1 MAKSQRIFYYDLL
14 RLMAIIGIIFCHT
27 AVYFVIGDMGS
38 INFYISS
45 FYDCLRDFSVPVFV
59 MLSGALLL
67 MRKDSLIP
75 FFKKRLSRILI
86 PFIFWAFMYV
96 IYSYVYIRKSAILED
111 AINIFLGKGNT
122 FGVIFWFVWMIIIVY
137 IAIFIINK
145 AVERF
150 GLDKKFMDLLA
161 VLSVLYI
168 ILTDFHIISLP
179 FLPLLTYFASFIS
192 YAIIGYFLS
201 NNSFIFSKISS
212 NKAVLILA
220 VSSLLLYSYYICTY
234 VVPQSMMNSGFVY
247 LGYFTVIILA
257 ISTLVFLLF
266 KYLDRTEIMS
276 RFKKSKY
283 GQGVTLLS
291 QYSYG
296 IYLDHYLILHLIL
309 LILNPYL
316 HITSFNSII
325 AIPVIVILVFA
336 ISVIIL
342 CIMDKIPILN
352 KFNGKN

>member
-1 MAKSQRIFYYDLL
+1 MGKSKRIFYYDLL

-27 AVYFVIGDMGS
+27 SVYYVIGDMGS
-38 INFYISS
+38 FNFYISS

-67 MRKDSLIP
+67 NRKDSLIP

-86 PFIFWAFMYV
+86 PFIFWAAMYV
-96 IYSYVYIRKSAILED
+96 IYSFIYIRKSAILED

-150 GLDKKFMDLLA
+150 DLDKKFMDILA
-161 VLSVLYI
+161 VLSVLFI
-168 ILTDFHIISLP
+168 ILTDFHLLSVP
-179 FLPLLTYFASFIS
+179 FFPLLTYFASFVS
-192 YAIIGYFLS
+192 YSIIGYFLS
-201 NNSFIFSKISS
+201 SNSFIFNRISA
-212 NKAVLILA
+212 NKSVLILFI
-220 VSSLLLYSYYICTY
+220 SSLLLYSYYICTF
-234 VVPQSMMNSGFVY
+234 VVPQSMLNRGFVY

-257 ISTLVFLLF
+257 ISSLVFLLF
-266 KYLDRTEIMS
+266 KYLDRTEIMN
-276 RFKKSKY
+276 RFKHSKY
-283 GQGVTLLS
+283 GHAVTSLS

-296 IYLDHYLILHLIL
+296 IYLAHYLILHLLL

-325 AIPVIVILVFA
+325 AIPVIVALVFA
-336 ISVIIL
+336 VSVIIL
-342 CIMDKIPILN
+342 STMDKIPVLN
-352 KFNGKN
+352 KFTGKK